1 MILEDFPDRI
11 PREMQRKLDD
21 SIAQAV
27 AGEILNDRLKPAY
40 TNPALMFGFLLDFAG
55 VRSRRPDWVAQAA
68 AWQAGIYTS
77 FNRFGAFDEYNSPTY
92 SGVDLFALGLWRS
105 YGSTASMRDMGTKME
120 AALWRDLAAHYNAN
134 LKNVSG
140 PFDRAYGMDMQNY
153 VSVVG
158 VALRLQLGESLAPIP
173 KIEPQVDHG
182 GDLWYALHFAILG
195 VRIPPDAMQKFRS
208 FQGERLIER
217 RITEERVASSWIG
230 SNAIYGGETTQK
242 SKDVDSH
249 SQFHPATVQW
259 KLPSGEIGWIQLTQ
273 APPIDVRADR
283 NGLQISCSGDVT
295 FRIHAPGMKT
305 TDLKKSDWV
314 LPGLAVHV
322 TTDAGKF
329 ALDRETGFVDI
340 TYAAISG
347 MNLRIV
353 PSL

>member
-1 MILEDFPDRI
+1 
-11 PREMQRKLDD
+11 
-21 SIAQAV
+21 
-27 AGEILNDRLKPAY
+27 
-40 TNPALMFGFLLDFAG
+40 
-55 VRSRRPDWVAQAA
+55 
-68 AWQAGIYTS
+68 
-77 FNRFGAFDEYNSPTY
+77 
-92 SGVDLFALGLWRS
+92 
-105 YGSTASMRDMGTKME
+105 
-120 AALWRDLAAHYNAN
+120 
-134 LKNVSG
+134 
-140 PFDRAYGMDMQNY
+140 
-153 VSVVG
+153 
-158 VALRLQLGESLAPIP
+158 
-173 KIEPQVDHG
+173 
-182 GDLWYALHFAILG
+182 
-195 VRIPPDAMQKFRS
+195 
-208 FQGERLIER
+208 
-217 RITEERVASSWIG
+217 
-230 SNAIYGGETTQK
+230 
-242 SKDVDSH
+242 
-249 SQFHPATVQW
+249 VQW